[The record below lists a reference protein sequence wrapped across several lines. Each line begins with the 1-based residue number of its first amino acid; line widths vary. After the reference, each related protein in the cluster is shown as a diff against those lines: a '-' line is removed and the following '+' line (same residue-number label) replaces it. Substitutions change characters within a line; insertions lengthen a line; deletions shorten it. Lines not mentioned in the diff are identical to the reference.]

1 MFIMDIPYGY
11 RAYLAETKVK
21 SAMDA
26 FNRTAKTVPIW
37 MKKPKALGLLSGG
50 LDSTLAVKLILDQG
64 IDVEA
69 VNFVS
74 PFCLCGKGGCG
85 AAEAARKLSVPLKVI
100 NVGEDYLRIVRRP
113 RYGYGK
119 NMNPCVDCRIFMLKK
134 AKKYAEE
141 IGAAFLFT
149 GEVLDQRP
157 MSQHRKTL
165 ELIEEEAGLKGKI
178 LRPLSAKLL
187 DETELE
193 TRGVVDRKKLLDIKG
208 RSRRKQIEI
217 AGEMGLKEY
226 PCPAGGCLLTYREF
240 ASKVRDLFDHKKR
253 VSLKD
258 IALLKVGRHFRHGE
272 NKIIVGRDE
281 RENKI
286 LIQLREK
293 RDYSFEAKGCGSP
306 VTLLQ
311 GPKTKK
317 AVEEAARL
325 TAYYSDQKTGRVEVR
340 YGKKE
345 MEKSLTV
352 FLPNASEVDKLRLR
366 GHGAGLRYSKAR
378 TQ

>member
-1 MFIMDIPYGY
+1 MC
-11 RAYLAETKVK
+11 ASNKTAETIPV
-21 SAMDA
+21 
-26 FNRTAKTVPIW
+26 R

-64 IDVEA
+64 INVEA

-85 AAEAARKLSVPLKVI
+85 VAEAARKLRVPLKVI
-100 NVGEDYLRIVRRP
+100 SVGEDYLRIVRRP

-119 NMNPCVDCRIFMLKK
+119 NMNPCIDCRIFMLKK

-141 IGAAFLFT
+141 IGAAFVFT

-165 ELIEEEAGLKGKI
+165 ELIEEEAGLKGMI

-187 DETELE
+187 AETEPE
-193 TRGVVDRKKLLDIKG
+193 TRGFVKRKKLLDIEG
-208 RSRRKQIEI
+208 RSRKRQIKFAAKI
-217 AGEMGLKEY
+217 GMTDY

-240 ASKVRDLFDHKKR
+240 ANKVRDLFDHKKN

-258 IALLKVGRHFRHGE
+258 IALLKVGRHFRSGI
-272 NKIIVGRDE
+272 NKIIVGRNE
-281 RENKI
+281 PENKT
-286 LIQLREK
+286 LLHLKGEE
-293 RDYSFEAKGCGSP
+293 DYSFEAEGCGSP

-311 GPKTKK
+311 GRKTKK

-325 TAYYSDQKTGRVEVR
+325 TAFYSDQKTGAVGVK
-340 YGKKE
+340 YGKNG
-345 MEKSLTV
+345 MERSLTV
-352 FLPNASEVDKLRLR
+352 SLPSAYEVDKIRLT
-366 GHGAGLRYSKAR
+366 G
-378 TQ
+378 